1 MKHDLELS
9 LQAWLDGELPEK
21 EARRVGEWIARDA
34 AASALL
40 AELRAMKEALPSNET
55 PRTVPAT
62 REFYWSQIE
71 RRLRQPVAAAKPAHS
86 SWLARW
92 QSYLLPL
99 TGVAAVACA
108 LIVTTHHARTP
119 TFDEISATSDAME
132 AMTFHDQSGQMT
144 VVWLQNSS
152 PIAPLHS
159 VPNVESPTQATDE
172 SDGEMD

>member
-21 EARRVGEWIARDA
+21 EARQVGEWIARDA
-34 AASALL
+34 EAGALL

-55 PRTVPAT
+55 PRTVPDT

-71 RRLRQPVAAAKPAHS
+71 RRLQQPVADARPVRS

-92 QSYLLPL
+92 QAYLLPL
-99 TGVAAVACA
+99 TGVAAMACA
-108 LIVTTHHARTP
+108 LIVTRHYTRTP
-119 TFDEISATSDAME
+119 TFDEICSTSDAME
-132 AMTFHDQSGQMT
+132 AVTYHDQSGQMT
-144 VVWLQNSS
+144 VVWLQDSS
-152 PIAPLHS
+152 PSIPQLA
-159 VPNVESPTQATDE
+159 VPNVKSPTQTTDE

>member
-9 LQAWLDGELPEK
+9 LQAWLDGELLEK
-21 EARRVGEWIARDA
+21 EARQAGEWIARDA
-34 AASALL
+34 EAGALL
-40 AELRAMKEALPSNET
+40 AELRAIKETLPSNET
-55 PRTVPAT
+55 PRTVPDT

-71 RRLRQPVAAAKPAHS
+71 RRLQQPTAAAKPARS

-92 QSYLLPL
+92 QALLLPL

-108 LIVTTHHARTP
+108 LIVTTHYTRTP
-119 TFDEISATSDAME
+119 TFDEICATSDAME
-132 AMTFHDQSGQMT
+132 AVTYHDQSGQMT

-152 PIAPLHS
+152 PAAPQRA
-159 VPNVESPTQATDE
+159 VPNVKSPTQTTDE

>member
-1 MKHDLELS
+1 MKHDLELR

-21 EARRVGEWIARDA
+21 EARQVGEWIARDA
-34 AASALL
+34 EASALV
-40 AELRAMKEALPSNET
+40 AELRAINEVLPSNET

-62 REFYWSQIE
+62 REFYWSQLE
-71 RRLRQPVAAAKPAHS
+71 RRLQQPVAAAKPVRS

-99 TGVAAVACA
+99 TGMAAVACA
-108 LIVTTHHARTP
+108 LIVTTRHGRPP
-119 TFDEISATSDAME
+119 TFDEICATSDAME
-132 AMTFHDQSGQMT
+132 TVTFHDQSGQMT

-159 VPNVESPTQATDE
+159 VPNVQSPTHSTDE